1 MCTIFIQIRINKIVE
16 SNSMFMFSYSAPSS
30 GTTAAKATI
39 FTNGTYILTV
49 TDL

>member
-1 MCTIFIQIRINKIVE
+1 
-16 SNSMFMFSYSAPSS
+16 MFSYSVPLS
-30 GTTAAKATI
+30 GTTAAKVTI